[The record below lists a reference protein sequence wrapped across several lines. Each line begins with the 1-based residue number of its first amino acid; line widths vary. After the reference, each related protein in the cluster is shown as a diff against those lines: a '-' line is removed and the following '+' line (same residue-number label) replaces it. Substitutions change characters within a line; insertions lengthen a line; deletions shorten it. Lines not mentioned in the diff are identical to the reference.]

1 MALTAKDQRDIYS
14 ATMERLAAVIGA
26 SGKADE
32 LVKLTTQIVQAAKKL
47 SQDTPDA
54 MKTKSTATLAEFVM
68 AAKKIAQD
76 TRAVDAASLQKLS
89 SSRKAV
95 EMLVKELDSWHT
107 AQSSKDD
114 TTDLSLDDILIQT
127 SAGSRS
133 SLSGQSVSRTSLSSQ
148 AASSRTS
155 LSGLGGGGSGGG
167 GGGGGSGSKRSSPT
181 EVGPQ
186 VSEQEKK
193 LLSELQR
200 QQEEL
205 TRKAEPQV
213 AAGRSHGDPEQTL
226 KLAVAGLSRS
236 ISQLIDLGGQKA
248 PYKEALLEPALVL
261 AKMVSLLMDLVD
273 TLFVSKFPMRTQVR

>member
-1 MALTAKDQRDIYS
+1 MALTAKDQRDLYS

-54 MKTKSTATLAEFVM
+54 MKTKSTVTLAEFVM

-76 TRAVDAASLQKLS
+76 TRAVDSVSLQKLS

-95 EMLVKELDSWHT
+95 EVLVKELDAWHT
-107 AQSSKDD
+107 SQEKKDD
-114 TTDLSLDDILIQT
+114 TDTDLSLDDILIQT
-127 SAGSRS
+127 SVGSRTS
-133 SLSGQSVSRTSLSSQ
+133 ILGQSVNSASRTSLV
-148 AASSRTS
+148 
-155 LSGLGGGGSGGG
+155 SGQGGTGT
-167 GGGGGSGSKRSSPT
+167 GSKRSSPT
-181 EVGPQ
+181 EVGPL

-193 LLSELQR
+193 LLSELRR

-213 AAGRSHGDPEQTL
+213 TAGCSHGDPEQTL
-226 KLAVAGLSRS
+226 KLAVTGLSRS

-248 PYKEALLEPALVL
+248 PGKEALLEPAVVL